1 MLTLDELKRQRYDI
15 IQKFKRHEIHSQTA
29 IKALATVDREIV
41 KASRRKKK

>member
-29 IKALATVDREIV
+29 TKALAMVDREIV